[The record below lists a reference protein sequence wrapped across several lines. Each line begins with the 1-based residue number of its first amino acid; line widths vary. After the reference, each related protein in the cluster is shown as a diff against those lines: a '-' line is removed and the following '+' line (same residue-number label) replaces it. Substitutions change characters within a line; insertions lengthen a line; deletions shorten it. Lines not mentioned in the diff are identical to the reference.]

1 MRTRLGAWL
10 LAAAGALL
18 LLHTAWRKSPTWDET
33 GYFGLGAYLLKTGRW
48 DVPAACSHPP
58 LAFYLHSLPVFL
70 YPVDWS
76 PWQYRP
82 GLAED
87 LGFLRAA
94 DLHRGNALLRASAYD
109 GEWLFFLCRA
119 MGVSLY
125 LLLAW
130 VLYRWGSQ
138 LHGRA
143 GGLLALLLLAFCPNT
158 LAHASLIN
166 TDFAFTATFA
176 LAAFL
181 CQRLFGDPSPRRL
194 AAAALGLGLA
204 LASKL
209 SALVLLPGL
218 VLGLAW
224 FLAMAP
230 EEEGQR
236 LARLPWVPGQ
246 GAWARA
252 LLLYLG
258 VVLGGFLVLWALYGF
273 QLQPYLL
280 TLRSQLG
287 DLDSGHEAYLLGQY
301 STKGWWYYY
310 PVALLVKTP
319 LPLLLLGGW
328 GLARG
333 LRQRGR
339 WAEMGLVVAPPL
351 LLFAAFVVGGK
362 DIGLRYLL
370 PVYPFLFLL
379 AGYTLPAWPGWAG
392 LRAAGARAWPAWLL
406 GLCCLW
412 HVGGTLRN
420 HPDHLAYFNEAA
432 GGPDQGYRYL
442 VDSNLDWG
450 QDLKG
455 LKAYMDQRGIERLK
469 LSYFGTVDPALYGL
483 QYEWLPSFQLPAP
496 PEARAVLPTG
506 GLIAISVTN
515 LVGVYMD
522 GYGQGKD
529 LYKWLRAYEP
539 VARIGHSIWVYELP
553 ENPPPGSP

>member
-1 MRTRLGAWL
+1 LKTRLGAWL

-18 LLHTAWRKSPTWDET
+18 LLHTAWQKSPTWDET
-33 GYFGLGAYLLKTGRW
+33 GYFGLGARLLQTGRW

-76 PWQYRP
+76 AWQYRP

-94 DLHRGNALLRASAYD
+94 DPRRGNALLLDPAYD
-109 GEWLFFLCRA
+109 GQWLFFLCRA
-119 MGVSLY
+119 TSLVLY
-125 LLLAW
+125 GLLAW

-138 LHGRA
+138 LHGRP

-166 TDFAFTATFA
+166 TDFAFAATFA
-176 LAAFL
+176 LAAYTF
-181 CQRLFGDPSPRRL
+181 QRLLRDPTPRRL
-194 AAAALGLGLA
+194 AGAALGLGLA

-218 VLGLAW
+218 GLGLAW
-224 FLAMAP
+224 YLAFAS

-236 LARLPWVPGQ
+236 LAQLQWWPGRGPWGQ
-246 GAWARA
+246 GAVM
-252 LLLYLG
+252 YLG
-258 VVLGGFLVLWALYGF
+258 VVLGAVLVLWALYGF
-273 QLQPYLL
+273 QVHPYLL
-280 TLRSQLG
+280 TLRSQMG
-287 DLDSGHEAYLLGQY
+287 DLESGHEAYLLGQY

-310 PVALLVKTP
+310 PLALLVKTP
-319 LPLLLLGGW
+319 VPLLILGAWGWVRALHQRARWGEMGLVCWPPLLLLG
-328 GLARG
+328 L
-333 LRQRGR
+333 
-339 WAEMGLVVAPPL
+339 
-351 LLFAAFVVGGK
+351 FVVGGK

-370 PVYPFLFLL
+370 PVYPFLFLV
-379 AGYTLPAWPGWAG
+379 AGYALRPWQGWAA
-392 LRAAGARAWPAWLL
+392 LRASGTRAWPAWAL

-420 HPDHLAYFNEAA
+420 HPDHLAYFNELA

-455 LKAYMDQRGIERLK
+455 LKAYLDERHIERIK

-483 QYEWLPSFQLPAP
+483 RYEWLPSFQLPAP
-496 PEARAVLPTG
+496 PDAQAVLPTG

-529 LYKWLRAYEP
+529 LYQWLRAYEP
-539 VARIGHSIWVYELP
+539 VARIGHSIWVYDLP
-553 ENPPPGSP
+553 ENPAPAFP